1 VLHAIAE
8 DIVRRSGHKVAGI
21 EVLRSD
27 GNLEFVAIAG
37 SPEAQAH
44 LLGQAA
50 PLVVDRIV
58 AFGSHIDG
66 WVHVPEER
74 VDDDTREWMAQYGHT
89 LDLPPTE
96 LADGWRAEDRLVRL
110 LTNDAG
116 ELRATLYLDEPA
128 SGLRPTLESI
138 TAINAEIG
146 VLFDAIVGIV
156 ERERFGEQVRM
167 LDEARAALASVRPGL
182 GLADFLDEMSGAMAE
197 AMRVDAVDV
206 VLAGRTVPELEP
218 HTAELEQWMREEWL
232 KGGHLV
238 VEPTQTW
245 GAADTAVET
254 PRVLADLMERRGL
267 GSWLLVPVGVG
278 EDYLGTLGLGRVEGG
293 PRWTDSEI
301 SAAAAVASEVAGV
314 VLDSHLMERERSLN
328 AELRDISDYRRD
340 MVITLAH
347 ELRNPVSVLWTHL
360 EMLTGDPVVEP
371 VRDSLAAMDRAARRI
386 EQMVEDLMALAT
398 VSDPHRATPREP
410 VDLSAVTRECC
421 AFVATLAEQAG
432 LELRTTITD
441 GLVVTGEEAGLQ
453 RVVGNLL
460 SNAIKYSPTGGTVSL
475 TLEPQMQDGD
485 DGVRLTCADTGI
497 GIDASEVDQ
506 VFTSFVRSG
515 DKVARER
522 PGTGLGLAITE
533 RVVKRLHGT
542 IEVSS
547 ELGVGTTFTVWLPL
561 DPPADLR

>member
-1 VLHAIAE
+1 
-8 DIVRRSGHKVAGI
+8 
-21 EVLRSD
+21 
-27 GNLEFVAIAG
+27 
-37 SPEAQAH
+37 
-44 LLGQAA
+44 
-50 PLVVDRIV
+50 
-58 AFGSHIDG
+58 
-66 WVHVPEER
+66 
-74 VDDDTREWMAQYGHT
+74 
-89 LDLPPTE
+89 
-96 LADGWRAEDRLVRL
+96 
-110 LTNDAG
+110 
-116 ELRATLYLDEPA
+116 
-128 SGLRPTLESI
+128 
-138 TAINAEIG
+138 
-146 VLFDAIVGIV
+146 
-156 ERERFGEQVRM
+156 
-167 LDEARAALASVRPGL
+167 
-182 GLADFLDEMSGAMAE
+182 
-197 AMRVDAVDV
+197 
-206 VLAGRTVPELEP
+206 
-218 HTAELEQWMREEWL
+218 
-232 KGGHLV
+232 
-238 VEPTQTW
+238 
-245 GAADTAVET
+245 
-254 PRVLADLMERRGL
+254 
-267 GSWLLVPVGVG
+267 
-278 EDYLGTLGLGRVEGG
+278 
-293 PRWTDSEI
+293 
-301 SAAAAVASEVAGV
+301 
-314 VLDSHLMERERSLN
+314 MERERTLN

-410 VDLSAVTRECC
+410 VDLSTVTRECC

-432 LELRTTITD
+432 LELRTAITD

-506 VFTSFVRSG
+506 VFTPFFRSG

-561 DPPADLR
+561 DSPADLR